1 MAPVTRRKQAEME
14 ANSSAAEEPS
24 PAPKGSATERGQKL
38 ALRARD
44 DENESSP
51 AEAAKKNT
59 VITFDD
65 EEMSKPVVIEKTIT
79 KPIEP
84 VEEEEGESEDEAP
97 ETVSTAKVASEMKS
111 AAKATQKATQ
121 EQAAAQKRKRQERD
135 AQLKKQAGERKKLD
149 DARSSP
155 AAAESEAADESKSL
169 ATARPS
175 AGRRRSDVPALLPA
189 EYLTDSSGESDD
201 DDGEGATRRSK
212 PKRRKVATVERLLT
226 RLDKGPQDATV
237 GSTVYQV
244 SRTTDARLPPKANK
258 QGRNT
263 KALLL
268 KRNRAPVKARRGG
281 FLIKR

>member
-24 PAPKGSATERGQKL
+24 PAPKGSATKRGQKL

-44 DENESSP
+44 DENKSSP

-65 EEMSKPVVIEKTIT
+65 EEMSKPVVIEKTVT

-84 VEEEEGESEDEAP
+84 VEEEGESEDEAP

-135 AQLKKQAGERKKLD
+135 TQLKKQAEERKKLE

-201 DDGEGATRRSK
+201 DGGEGATRRSK

-226 RLDKGPQDATV
+226 RLDRGPQDATV

-244 SRTTDARLPPKANK
+244 ARTTDARLPPKANK

-281 FLIKR
+281 FLTKR